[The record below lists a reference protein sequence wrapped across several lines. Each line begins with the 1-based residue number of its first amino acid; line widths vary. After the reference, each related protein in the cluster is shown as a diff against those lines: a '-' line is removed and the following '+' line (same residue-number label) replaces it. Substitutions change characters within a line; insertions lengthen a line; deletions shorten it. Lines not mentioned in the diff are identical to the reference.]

1 MQDQIKYETGRKGMQ
16 DKWNKI
22 TSEHIWVTKHFRN
35 NLGEKKKKVKRSLK
49 LTNNCS
55 KPAIDKGLV
64 LSAGFVPKGSMFI
77 MWKLEE
83 G

>member
-1 MQDQIKYETGRKGMQ
+1 MH
-16 DKWNKI
+16 KI

-35 NLGEKKKKVKRSLK
+35 NLGEKKKVKGSLK

-64 LSAGFVPKGSMFI
+64 LSAGFITKGSMFI
-77 MWKLEE
+77 MWKL
-83 G
+83 